1 MTRPVF
7 FLVVLLV
14 LTSLGSFLKILLGVA
29 GIPNLVPVMRD
40 PLLLAIFVYGVSKI
54 DFYKTKKWQI
64 IFFALTIFC
73 GFYVFL
79 SMFEDRALIGIYYLR
94 FYILPF
100 LFYIGAF
107 GIIATDLCPDRNKF
121 LLRFLLWWNLL
132 LFISALAIYIAL
144 QISPALRP
152 TLFGNDLLPTAW
164 YLSGGVWMRMGLP
177 ASGPNT
183 LGLLFALNAFLFSSL
198 LFMKKTKGSDAIA
211 STTAVFLGMVVAL
224 IGLMLTF
231 SRSSMLM
238 LILALPLFM
247 LLPGVLTFSRFFR
260 FSSVVA
266 VMSVV
271 AVLVGIAADMA
282 SDGYVIRWIE
292 LNTSLKD
299 PSMLGHFRSI
309 TEAIDKFYEYALWGY
324 PRGTVGPKAALF
336 TGTVNN
342 VENSLLAV
350 VYDMGLILGA
360 VFIIATALLYSFG
373 YTNRVQL
380 VLLIAFIAPCM
391 LLPYVFE
398 PDILIY
404 FIFIYLLLG
413 QFHQPIKQNVPL
425 KTPRTQSHLIGSF
438 V

>member
-1 MTRPVF
+1 
-7 FLVVLLV
+7 
-14 LTSLGSFLKILLGVA
+14 
-29 GIPNLVPVMRD
+29 
-40 PLLLAIFVYGVSKI
+40 
-54 DFYKTKKWQI
+54 
-64 IFFALTIFC
+64 
-73 GFYVFL
+73 
-79 SMFEDRALIGIYYLR
+79 
-94 FYILPF
+94 
-100 LFYIGAF
+100 
-107 GIIATDLCPDRNKF
+107 
-121 LLRFLLWWNLL
+121 
-132 LFISALAIYIAL
+132 
-144 QISPALRP
+144 
-152 TLFGNDLLPTAW
+152 
-164 YLSGGVWMRMGLP
+164 MGLP